1 MQLRD
6 YIREI
11 EDFPHEGILY
21 RDITPLLQ
29 NAAAFSAALS
39 RMADFCERVR
49 PDAIASVE
57 SRGFLFAAPLAQ
69 SLAKPLV
76 PIRKAG
82 KLPYATHTVSYTL
95 EYGTDSL
102 EVHTDAFAG
111 GQRVVIVDDLLAT
124 GGTLAAAGGAH
135 RNGGRERR
143 GRHRAHRACRARRQR
158 QAAGLRDL
166 LDYRVL
172 APVPEARSQTNH

>member
-1 MQLRD
+1 MQLKD

-11 EDFPHEGILY
+11 ADFPQEGILF
-21 RDITPLLQ
+21 RDITPLLKD
-29 NAAAFSAALS
+29 AAAFDTALS
-39 RMADFCERVR
+39 HMAAFCNRLR
-49 PDAIASVE
+49 ADAIASIE

-76 PIRKAG
+76 PIRKEG
-82 KLPYATHTVSYTL
+82 KLPYTTHAVSYTL

-124 GGTLAAAGGAH
+124 GGTLAAAGQLVEAAGASVAGVTVLIELTEL
-135 RNGGRERR
+135 GGR
-143 GRHRAHRACRARRQR
+143 AR
-158 QAAGLRDL
+158 LRD
-166 LDYRVL
+166 Y
-172 APVPEARSQTNH
+172 ETYSIIEY

>member
-1 MQLRD
+1 MVGAVKLQD

-11 EDFPHEGILY
+11 EDFPQEGILF

-29 NAAAFSAALS
+29 NAAAFSMALS
-39 RMADFCERVR
+39 RMAEFCERVR

-76 PIRKAG
+76 PIRKKG

-124 GGTLAAAGGAH
+124 GGTLAAAGELIETAGASVAGVTVLIELAEL
-135 RNGGRERR
+135 GGRNR
-143 GRHRAHRACRARRQR
+143 
-158 QAAGLRDL
+158 LRD
-166 LDYRVL
+166 Y
-172 APVPEARSQTNH
+172 ETYSIIEY